1 MKKIYVKPET
11 VILPVTIES
20 VMGNTDSEGEWD
32 SFDAKEN
39 TDMEFDDEIGDLWGT
54 DTGNMDLWGD
64 GE

>member
-11 VILPVTIES
+11 VKVPTIMES
-20 VMGNTDSEGEWD
+20 LMNTDSTGLD
-32 SFDAKEN
+32 DQFVAKKN

-54 DTGNMDLWGD
+54 DTGNMDLRGD

>member
-11 VILPVTIES
+11 VKVPTIMES
-20 VMGNTDSEGEWD
+20 LMNTDSTGLD
-32 SFDAKEN
+32 DQFVAKEN
-39 TDMEFDDEIGDLWGT
+39 TDMEFDDEIGDLWET

>member
-11 VILPVTIES
+11 VKVPTIMES
-20 VMGNTDSEGEWD
+20 LMNTDSTGLD
-32 SFDAKEN
+32 DDFCAKEN